1 VPTVFVD
8 QQIAE
13 IMVGTARSAPL
24 LTLRT
29 ASVAPAKAGATA
41 FAGPEMADALHRAM
55 DEAMRHRAIPP
66 REIRAPLTTPPVHG
80 IMIADDY

>member
-41 FAGPEMADALHRAM
+41 FACPEMADALHRAM
-55 DEAMRHRAIPP
+55 DEALHRGGVPP
-66 REIRAPLTTPPVHG
+66 REIRDPLTTSAGSRNH
-80 IMIADDY
+80 DH